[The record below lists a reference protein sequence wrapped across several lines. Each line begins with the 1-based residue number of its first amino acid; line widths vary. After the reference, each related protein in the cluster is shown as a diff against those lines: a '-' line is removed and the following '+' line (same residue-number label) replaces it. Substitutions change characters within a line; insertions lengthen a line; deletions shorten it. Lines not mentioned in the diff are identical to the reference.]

1 MAKPKSPRTRM
12 REYRERTKQNKQK
25 REEILEKDKAR
36 KQAER
41 LKEREI
47 GISSEKKAHRNSL
60 NRQRVTKCRSKKKIN
75 FEESEKPAFTT
86 RSSLGRA
93 VSRASKS
100 LPLSPRKKK
109 AVVNQ
114 LAERVGIIKSS
125 IKPKTILSDEVK
137 EKVRNFYSRDDIS
150 RQAPGKKDC
159 VTLWKE
165 GGKIKLQKRHLY
177 YTIKETHS
185 LFLHDH
191 PDVKIGK
198 SKFAELKPPNVFH
211 QSKTPKDACLCKY
224 HENIA
229 LLCDALH
236 KVIPT
241 FPIYSSS
248 FVDNMVCSPD
258 SEKCMMGNCDTCSYH
273 KIESYLSSFVEADQA
288 SEILW
293 CEWVREENNE
303 IAHPRRGANKEADTV
318 KTSSKKQMKKIC
330 KAGSVAEAVA
340 TLIEKMPEF
349 LAHVFIK
356 RQQSACFQEKL
367 SDIPDASAVIQVD
380 FSENY
385 SLQQQGEIQSAY
397 WSQQQLTLFT
407 VCVWTHDSNKSMVF
421 VSDDLDHDKTSVLVF
436 LHKLLAELTDKE
448 TIKNVDIFSD
458 GPSSQFKNQYVF
470 NFLPVLRE
478 LYHLESLNWH
488 FFATSHGKGAVDGI
502 GGTVKRNVW
511 METLSRRA
519 VINSLEDFCE
529 VARKKEQ
536 HVEVIAVTA
545 ASIKSCSADISL
557 EESFASSTAVKG
569 IKKMHYVT
577 ALQDGKIICKEYT
590 RQECNDD
597 VSQQDSKTDESDSDK
612 WYDDRCQQLAPHPV
626 HINVEDF
633 VICKYEGE
641 VFPGQVT
648 AVHPEGKGARI
659 KVFEK
664 CAGGWRW
671 PKHVDEID
679 YLQKDIIQHIKF
691 PQPINNRGTY
701 RIIELE
707 SRWGT
712 D

>member
-25 REEILEKDKAR
+25 HEEILEKNKAR

-47 GISSEKKAHRNSL
+47 GISSEKKAHRNRL

-109 AVVNQ
+109 AVV
-114 LAERVGIIKSS
+114 
-125 IKPKTILSDEVK
+125 
-137 EKVRNFYSRDDIS
+137 
-150 RQAPGKKDC
+150 
-159 VTLWKE
+159 
-165 GGKIKLQKRHLY
+165 
-177 YTIKETHS
+177 
-185 LFLHDH
+185 
-191 PDVKIGK
+191 
-198 SKFAELKPPNVFH
+198 
-211 QSKTPKDACLCKY
+211 
-224 HENIA
+224 
-229 LLCDALH
+229 
-236 KVIPT
+236 
-241 FPIYSSS
+241 
-248 FVDNMVCSPD
+248 
-258 SEKCMMGNCDTCSYH
+258 
-273 KIESYLSSFVEADQA
+273 
-288 SEILW
+288 
-293 CEWVREENNE
+293 
-303 IAHPRRGANKEADTV
+303 
-318 KTSSKKQMKKIC
+318 
-330 KAGSVAEAVA
+330 
-340 TLIEKMPEF
+340 
-349 LAHVFIK
+349 
-356 RQQSACFQEKL
+356 
-367 SDIPDASAVIQVD
+367 
-380 FSENY
+380 
-385 SLQQQGEIQSAY
+385 
-397 WSQQQLTLFT
+397 
-407 VCVWTHDSNKSMVF
+407 
-421 VSDDLDHDKTSVLVF
+421 
-436 LHKLLAELTDKE
+436 
-448 TIKNVDIFSD
+448 
-458 GPSSQFKNQYVF
+458 PS
-470 NFLPVLRE
+470 RE
-478 LYHLESLNWH
+478 LYHLESLTWH

-597 VSQQDSKTDESDSDK
+597 VSQQDSETDESDSDLDK
-612 WYDDRCQQLAPHPV
+612 WYDDRCQQVALHPV

-633 VICKYEGE
+633 VICKYEGA

-648 AVHPEGKGARI
+648 AVYPEGKGARI

-679 YLQKDIIQHIKF
+679 YLKKDIIQHIKF
-691 PQPINNRGTY
+691 PQPINNHGTY